1 MRAPSWPSHARFALV
16 QGVGVGVAA
25 LGGAAVHEEGRLRS
39 PTVYGII
46 EIAMW
51 EKLADIERR
60 YEELER
66 LMADPAVVAD
76 YSQLKVYAQERAE
89 LEPIV
94 EAYRALKSVDTDLAE
109 TRALLEEETQPEMRE
124 LAQEEMDRLEA
135 RREALQQELRRLLLP
150 KDPRDERNV
159 IVEIRAGEGGEEAAL
174 FAADLFRMYTRY
186 AENHGWEVEL
196 LSANQTGIGGFKEVI
211 FEVKGKGAY
220 SRLKYE
226 SGVHR
231 VQRIPITEAGG
242 RIHTSTATVAV
253 LPEPDEVEVK
263 LNPDDLRFD
272 YYRSSGAGGQNVQK
286 NATAVRVTH
295 IPTGIVVACQD
306 ERSQVQN
313 RLRALSILRA
323 RLFALEQQKQFEEID
338 SARRAQVGRGE
349 RAEKIRT
356 YNFPQN
362 RVTDHRIGLTSYRL
376 ESILNGELDE
386 FIEALATQEQ
396 VEKLQAVAE

>member
-1 MRAPSWPSHARFALV
+1 
-16 QGVGVGVAA
+16 
-25 LGGAAVHEEGRLRS
+25 
-39 PTVYGII
+39 
-46 EIAMW
+46 
-51 EKLADIERR
+51 
-60 YEELER
+60 
-66 LMADPAVVAD
+66 MADPAVVAD

-94 EAYRALKSVDTDLAE
+94 EAYRALKSVDADLAE

-124 LAQEEMDRLEA
+124 LAQEEIDRLEA

-186 AENHGWEVEL
+186 AENHGWDVEL

-362 RVTDHRIGLTSYRL
+362 RDTDHRIGLTSYRL

-386 FIEALATQEQ
+386 FIDALATQEQ

>member
-1 MRAPSWPSHARFALV
+1 
-16 QGVGVGVAA
+16 
-25 LGGAAVHEEGRLRS
+25 
-39 PTVYGII
+39 
-46 EIAMW
+46 MW

-94 EAYRALKSVDTDLAE
+94 EAYRALKSVDADLAE

-186 AENHGWEVEL
+186 AENHGWGVEL

>member
-1 MRAPSWPSHARFALV
+1 
-16 QGVGVGVAA
+16 
-25 LGGAAVHEEGRLRS
+25 
-39 PTVYGII
+39 
-46 EIAMW
+46 
-51 EKLADIERR
+51 
-60 YEELER
+60 
-66 LMADPAVVAD
+66 MADPAVVAD

-94 EAYRALKSVDTDLAE
+94 EAYRALKSVDADLAE

-124 LAQEEMDRLEA
+124 LAQEEIDRLEA

-174 FAADLFRMYTRY
+174 FAADLFRMYARY
-186 AENHGWEVEL
+186 AENHGWDVEL

-211 FEVKGKGAY
+211 FEIKGKGAY

-263 LNPDDLRFD
+263 LNPDDLHFD

-386 FIEALATQEQ
+386 FIDALATQEQ